1 MGMANIEL
9 TSSQRAALTALVNE
23 HDSTGEP
30 VKGEVIAEAVDRTP
44 GTVRNQM
51 QHLKDLSLVEGL
63 TGPNG
68 GYRPTPL
75 AYDALGREDID
86 DPQTM
91 TLARNNR
98 RVDVTVDGIRLTSV
112 HHPEACRAHVH
123 LQESFTEFEVGDAL
137 AVGPTPVAG
146 LLLAGVV
153 EAVDESNNEIVVD
166 IAQLEAP
173 ATEPD

>member
-1 MGMANIEL
+1 MAQIEL
-9 TSSQRAALTALVNE
+9 TSSQRAAMTALVNE
-23 HDSTGEP
+23 YDATGDP
-30 VKGEVIAEAVDRTP
+30 VKGDVIAAAVDRTP

-68 GYRPTPL
+68 GYKPTPL
-75 AYDALGREDID
+75 AYSVLGREDIEN
-86 DPQTM
+86 PAQL
-91 TLARNNR
+91 TLARNNE

-112 HHPEACRAHVH
+112 HHPEECRAHLH
-123 LQESFTEFEVGDAL
+123 LQESFTEFEVGDAV
-137 AVGPTPVAG
+137 AVGPTPKTH

-153 EAVDESNNEIVVD
+153 QAVDTSNNEIIVD

-173 ATEPD
+173 VESPD